1 MEGNLN
7 KHQLENEKFLDDT
20 YQQFRRD
27 VLDRISQRPN
37 VFMDASFEVK
47 VLGGRIQLQETT
59 TLEAGRRYTE
69 KTKAT

>member
-1 MEGNLN
+1 MS

-27 VLDRISQRPN
+27 VLDRIAQRPN

-59 TLEAGRRYTE
+59 TLEGGRRYTE
-69 KTKAT
+69 KTKAS